1 MRMLA
6 NYKLEGLIHM
16 RILLVDQHVEGDD
29 QSPLQWV
36 LRADVER
43 TALLEDEKRLLAC
56 QHGTMEIPKDLQVGF
71 IKLYIWMG
79 WVLLDCIYR

>member
-6 NYKLEGLIHM
+6 NYKLDGLTHL

-29 QSPLQWV
+29 ESPLQWV

-43 TALLEDEKRLLAC
+43 TALLEDEQRLLAC
-56 QHGTMEIPKDLQVGF
+56 QHGNMEETELPKDLQVRCMVF
-71 IKLYIWMG
+71 LHYYWLVVVI
-79 WVLLDCIYR
+79 